1 MFNKFYALTVH
12 TYLLLQEMKDC
23 VHRLER
29 ADADSSGST
38 LRTAG
43 VVILVV
49 AVLITIGKA
58 ILTLSGE
65 VANRITSVDKP
76 W

>member
-1 MFNKFYALTVH
+1 MFDKVYSITIDLYMVLTELKD
-12 TYLLLQEMKDC
+12 YLY
-23 VHRLER
+23 RLEQG
-29 ADADSSGST
+29 DADSSGST

-49 AVLITIGKA
+49 AVLITVGGA
-58 ILTLSGE
+58 IFTVAGE